1 METQQNILPYDRAEA
16 ERIARILAEG
26 PCAPEYILLFG
37 KLAGGTPHS
46 EATAYDLLMVVGD
59 TPDYDWREAKRLL
72 NIKLP
77 AKQRKIPLVNLYIAT
92 LNELNTQRTAFL
104 YLALLEGEPLYCK
117 EHRTVQRPKR
127 RADFGRVCGAI
138 GMQTDLLVALGDRL
152 LEQAAQNLEH
162 PLPERIRLAAHQTA
176 QAAVQY
182 YEALHRA
189 YHNCESGTADLALM
203 HERMRT
209 LSPELMLLFDSTP
222 IEPSKTLARLRTHLK
237 YALSDPKYDISVAEA
252 AKQLKETARMGKIVA
267 ASCWQRLEL
276 YKQKSEE

>member
-127 RADFGRVCGAI
+127 STGP
-138 GMQTDLLVALGDRL
+138 TT
-152 LEQAAQNLEH
+152 
-162 PLPERIRLAAHQTA
+162 TA
-176 QAAVQY
+176 NPAPPTW
-182 YEALHRA
+182 RPWT
-189 YHNCESGTADLALM
+189 S
-203 HERMRT
+203 RR
-209 LSPELMLLFDSTP
+209 
-222 IEPSKTLARLRTHLK
+222 R
-237 YALSDPKYDISVAEA
+237 
-252 AKQLKETARMGKIVA
+252 
-267 ASCWQRLEL
+267 
-276 YKQKSEE
+276 